1 MERRNSD
8 DPEKRRKQAEE
19 KAQKKKIEAEKK
31 EEEARKKEEEAKK
44 KEEEARKKIEENDRR
59 KSEARLS
66 LRTQPPAKDVPDPPR
81 RNSDASRMK
90 PLPPK
95 PAPPKHPRGPDP
107 EPEMEF
113 LKVRLKSANATA
125 NASAPTTPA
134 KPLPAVPK
142 AAKNWGQWRRSQD
155 PERAATPTKDN
166 SSKVEPE
173 TTTTTTAAA
182 SPSPSSNGKD
192 APAKPAAQRAFVA
205 KRAESGTLSVKTK
218 KETVRAKPTTGF
230 SRFNNKRAKVIEEII
245 LTEADYVADLELIVE
260 IYLLP
265 LRANKL
271 ITEAEH
277 ATLFLNIEQLL
288 LLQREFLKSLTKDE
302 GGRQVVKAFLEAAD
316 YFKSYGVYCS
326 GANPS
331 RALCDQ
337 LKKRAPF
344 QTFLDYCAAQPGV
357 ALPFDAYLIKPV
369 QRICKYPLLLRELIR
384 ETSDNSLEAKSLAQA
399 RDKIEAVV
407 TTVNEST
414 RAKELAAVLVELS
427 NRIRKLPAGFVLLE
441 AQRRLLAEGP
451 VMMGP
456 AEGKLSR
463 LYFFLLTDLLLVV
476 KNKRKAYIYAT
487 HFMFTD
493 AYVRTSS
500 EEIGDFLF
508 PLRLTA
514 GEEVFVLGLSSVAD
528 RDLLLNTFEKHNP
541 APSLDQPTPAA
552 AAAPAS
558 AFSEDDVWVEYKGIC
573 LPLAV
578 VCVICL
584 FVCCLKLVRLGCWR
598 YWWDLVVSGLDLSV
612 CLFVLSVD

>member
-1 MERRNSD
+1 MKEETKGFLSQFGIDLDKRKEKKMERRNSD
-8 DPEKRRKQAEE
+8 DPEKKRKQAEE
-19 KAQKKKIEAEKK
+19 KAQKKKAEAEKK

-44 KEEEARKKIEENDRR
+44 KEEEARKKVEENERR

-66 LRTQPPAKDVPDPPR
+66 MKPQQAAKEEPPR
-81 RNSDASRMK
+81 HNSDASRMK

-113 LKVRLKSANATA
+113 LKVRLKST
-125 NASAPTTPA
+125 ASAANLSSSSGTPASTSTA

-155 PERAATPTKDN
+155 VDRPPTPTKDN
-166 SSKVEPE
+166 GKAE
-173 TTTTTTAAA
+173 
-182 SPSPSSNGKD
+182 PSPIPTSNSKD
-192 APAKPAAQRAFVA
+192 AGNAGNKPAAQRAFVA
-205 KRAESGTLSVKTK
+205 KRAESATLTVKTK

-260 IYLLP
+260 TYVLP

-271 ITEAEH
+271 ITETEH

-337 LKKRAPF
+337 LKKRNQF
-344 QTFLDYCAAQPGV
+344 QSFLDYCAAQPGV
-357 ALPFDAYLIKPV
+357 TLPFDAYLIKPV

-414 RAKELAAVLVELS
+414 RAKELAAVFIELS

-476 KNKRKAYIYAT
+476 KNKRKAFIYAT
-487 HFMFTD
+487 HFMFTE
-493 AYVRTSS
+493 AYARPSS

-514 GEEVFVLGLSSVAD
+514 GEEVFVLGCSSVPD
-528 RDLLLNTFEKHNP
+528 RDLLLTTFEKHNP
-541 APSLDQPTPAA
+541 APPHDRPTSRLSVPPAVS
-552 AAAPAS
+552 AS
-558 AFSEDDVWVEYKGIC
+558 AFSEDDVWVEYKGKSS
-573 LPLAV
+573 
-578 VCVICL
+578 
-584 FVCCLKLVRLGCWR
+584 F
-598 YWWDLVVSGLDLSV
+598 S
-612 CLFVLSVD
+612 